1 MCAVSYL
8 NTVPLV
14 WGMLHGDQRDV
25 FDLRFALPSECAD
38 QLASGEADIGIV
50 PVIEMARQKLDY
62 FRGTG
67 IACHGPVRSILLIS
81 KVPFREI
88 RTLATDSGSR
98 TSVMLSRMILQEKF
112 GVEPNLISR
121 VADLATMLGEA
132 DAALLIGDAALRVD
146 PAALPFETLDLG
158 GEWTTITGLPMVFA
172 VWAGRKEIIEDRY
185 ARAFVDSCRFGLAH
199 MDDIV
204 EYRVRRTW
212 LPRSGG
218 AKIFDGAYRV
228 RTRRARLRRARLI
241 SRTSVTF
248 RKAGNQRMMTR
259 AEAIDLYRSDD
270 LIGIGMAA
278 DAVRRKLHPEGV
290 VSYIIDR
297 NINYT
302 NFCTEYCSFC
312 AFYRPMGH
320 AEGYVH
326 PKEVIFQKI
335 QETIDLGGTGILMQ
349 GGLHPE
355 LKIEWYEDLL
365 RSIKQRFDIWCHCFS
380 APEIVNIAN
389 VSGLSLYD
397 TLSRLRDA
405 GLDSLPG
412 GGAEILDDE
421 VRHRISRLKSSV
433 NDWIDVHRTC
443 HAVGLRS
450 TATMMF
456 GTGETIEQR
465 MNHFDIVRQ
474 IQEET
479 GGFTAFIPWS
489 FQRENTSLGRFVKEE
504 ATAVEYLKVLALS
517 RVYLENIL
525 NIQSSWVT
533 PGLKTCQLGL
543 RFGGNDVGS
552 IMIEENVVSAA
563 GAHHRATEEELRRL
577 IRDAGFIPKQRDTLY
592 RTYFLN

>member
-1 MCAVSYL
+1 
-8 NTVPLV
+8 
-14 WGMLHGDQRDV
+14 
-25 FDLRFALPSECAD
+25 
-38 QLASGEADIGIV
+38 
-50 PVIEMARQKLDY
+50 
-62 FRGTG
+62 
-67 IACHGPVRSILLIS
+67 
-81 KVPFREI
+81 
-88 RTLATDSGSR
+88 
-98 TSVMLSRMILQEKF
+98 
-112 GVEPNLISR
+112 
-121 VADLATMLGEA
+121 
-132 DAALLIGDAALRVD
+132 
-146 PAALPFETLDLG
+146 
-158 GEWTTITGLPMVFA
+158 
-172 VWAGRKEIIEDRY
+172 
-185 ARAFVDSCRFGLAH
+185 
-199 MDDIV
+199 
-204 EYRVRRTW
+204 
-212 LPRSGG
+212 
-218 AKIFDGAYRV
+218 
-228 RTRRARLRRARLI
+228 
-241 SRTSVTF
+241 
-248 RKAGNQRMMTR
+248 MMTR
-259 AEAIDLYRSDD
+259 NEAIDLFRSDD
-270 LIGIGMAA
+270 LIGLGMAA
-278 DAVRRKLHPEGV
+278 DQVRRRLHPDGI

-320 AEGYVH
+320 AEGYLH
-326 PKEVIFQKI
+326 PKEVIFDKI
-335 QETIDLGGTGILMQ
+335 QETLDLGGTGILMQ

-365 RSIKQRFDIWCHCFS
+365 RSIKQRFNIWCHCFS
-380 APEIVNIAN
+380 APEIMNIAK

-397 TLSRLRDA
+397 TLARLKDA

-421 VRHRISRLKSSV
+421 VRRRISRLKSSV
-433 NDWIDVHRTC
+433 QDWIDVHRTC
-443 HAVGLRS
+443 HALGLRT

-456 GTGETIEQR
+456 GAGETIEQR

-517 RVYLENIL
+517 RLYLENIL

-533 PGLKTCQLGL
+533 PGLKTCQIGL

-563 GAHHRATEEELRRL
+563 GAHHRASEEELRRL
-577 IRDAGFIPKQRDTLY
+577 IRDAGFVPKQRDTLY